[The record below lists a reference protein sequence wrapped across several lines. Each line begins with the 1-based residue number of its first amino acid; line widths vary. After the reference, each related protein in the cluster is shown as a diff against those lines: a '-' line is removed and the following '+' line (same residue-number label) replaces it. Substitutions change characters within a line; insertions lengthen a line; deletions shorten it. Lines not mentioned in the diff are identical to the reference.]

1 MVAAHLLICNI
12 LDWHCQE
19 LRMRDVECMLLDYQA
34 HMRGGRAAGAPA
46 EAPGMASRANGVRAG
61 RFCHCHVADV
71 RLSDVTGLQLGYQAA
86 LHL

>member
-1 MVAAHLLICNI
+1 MVAAHVLVCDI
-12 LDWHCQE
+12 LYWHCQE

-34 HMRGGRAAGAPA
+34 HMRAGRAAGAPA
-46 EAPGMASRANGVRAG
+46 EVPGMASRTNDVRAG
-61 RFCHCHVADV
+61 RFCHFHVADL